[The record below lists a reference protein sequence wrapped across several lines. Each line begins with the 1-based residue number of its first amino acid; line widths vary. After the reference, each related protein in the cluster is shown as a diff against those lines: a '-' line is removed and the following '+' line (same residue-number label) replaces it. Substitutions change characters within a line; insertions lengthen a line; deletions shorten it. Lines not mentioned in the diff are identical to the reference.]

1 MITGLAMNTRAHV
14 AVYCGRLVVALL
26 LLYPTVVPAERST
39 TVSPTV
45 RQALELCD
53 AADSAPPSDRAA
65 ILTRGLERAEE
76 AVEANPQ
83 DATAHF
89 AVFCNLGKRTDL
101 QRRTHG
107 FLGLLRDVGR
117 ARREIEQALI
127 LAPDYPAALAAK
139 GQMLSELPRFLGGD
153 PAEGERLLRR
163 AAALDPSALEFRR
176 LDDRSE

>member
-1 MITGLAMNTRAHV
+1 MNARAHV
-14 AVYCGRLVVALL
+14 AIYRRRLVVAVLL
-26 LLYPTVVPAERST
+26 VYPTVVPAEQST
-39 TVSPTV
+39 TVSPAV

-53 AADSAPPSDRAA
+53 AADSAPLPDRAA

-107 FLGLLRDVGR
+107 FLGLLRDVER
-117 ARREIEQALI
+117 ARRELDEALT
-127 LAPDYPAALAAK
+127 LAPDDPAALAAK
-139 GQMLSELPRFLGGD
+139 GQMLTELPRFLGGD

-163 AAALDPSALEFRR
+163 AAALDPSAVEVRR
-176 LDDRSE
+176 LSDRSE

>member
-1 MITGLAMNTRAHV
+1 MGPAMNARAHV
-14 AVYCGRLVVALL
+14 ATYRRRLVVALL
-26 LLYPTVVPAERST
+26 LFYPTVVAAERST

-76 AVEANPQ
+76 AVEANPL

-101 QRRTHG
+101 RRQTHG

-117 ARREIEQALI
+117 ARRELEEALV
-127 LAPDYPAALAAK
+127 LAPDDPAVLAAK
-139 GQMLSELPRFLGGD
+139 GQMLTELPRFLGGD

-163 AAALDPSALEFRR
+163 AAALDPSALDFRR
-176 LDDRSE
+176 LGDRSE

>member
-1 MITGLAMNTRAHV
+1 MNPRAHV
-14 AVYCGRLVVALL
+14 AIYRRRLVVALL
-26 LLYPTVVPAERST
+26 LLYPSIVPAESYT
-39 TVSPTV
+39 TVSSPTV

-76 AVEANPQ
+76 AAEANPL

-101 QRRTHG
+101 RRRTHG
-107 FLGLLRDVGR
+107 FLGLLGDVGR
-117 ARREIEQALI
+117 ARRELEEALI
-127 LAPDYPAALAAK
+127 LAPDDPAALAAK
-139 GQMLSELPRFLGGD
+139 GQMLTELPRFLGGD

-163 AAALDPSALEFRR
+163 AAALGPSTLEVRR

>member
-1 MITGLAMNTRAHV
+1 MSPRAHV
-14 AVYCGRLVVALL
+14 AIYRRRLVVALL
-26 LLYPTVVPAERST
+26 LLYPAVAPAEQST
-39 TVSPTV
+39 SVSPTV

-76 AVEANPQ
+76 AVEANPR

-101 QRRTHG
+101 RRRTHG
-107 FLGLLRDVGR
+107 FLGLLGDVGR
-117 ARREIEQALI
+117 ARREIEEALI
-127 LAPDYPAALAAK
+127 LAPDDPAALVAK
-139 GQMLSELPRFLGGD
+139 GQMLTELPRLLGGD

-163 AAALDPSALEFRR
+163 AAALDPSALEVRR
-176 LDDRSE
+176 LGDGSE